1 MGSPTRTVNP
11 DSPHLTED
19 QMRLYQK
26 RELATEDLR
35 KADKHLMG
43 CGRCR
48 RNLLAQMGPVALPE
62 DARQMSEPLHL
73 GYEQIAGY
81 LDGSLTAVQKRQ
93 AESHLFLCA
102 SCNRELDGLK
112 RFDARMAAPPA
123 KAQKA
128 VQAAAKAPPTVH
140 KAVQPAKAPAAVPFT
155 RRVAEFFRVPG
166 RIRDF
171 GLAFGAMAAGIL
183 VLIQANYV
191 TTPGTGG
198 SGDAAR
204 LLMPTVHGHPGLGMG
219 GILLLFLGAGYL
231 LYSLRRKK

>member
-1 MGSPTRTVNP
+1 
-11 DSPHLTED
+11 
-19 QMRLYQK
+19 MRLYQE

-35 KADKHLMG
+35 KADKHLTV

-62 DARQMSEPLHL
+62 DARQMPEPLHL
-73 GYEQIAGY
+73 SYEQIAGY
-81 LDGSLTAVQKRQ
+81 LDGSLTAMQKRQ

-102 SCNRELDGLK
+102 SCSRELKGLK
-112 RFDARMAAPPA
+112 GFDARMAASPA
-123 KAQKA
+123 APQKA
-128 VQAAAKAPPTVH
+128 VQAAVK
-140 KAVQPAKAPAAVPFT
+140 VQAEVPFT
-155 RRVAEFFRVPG
+155 RRMAEFFRVPG

-204 LLMPTVHGHPGLGMG
+204 LLMPSVHGHPGLGMG

-231 LYSLRRKK
+231 WYSLRRKK